1 MSNNKIENNISKLL
15 ELEGTN
21 CKKIVTDLE
30 SYVKDNLS
38 NREIEEVLDNL
49 IDDLRDY
56 YMHNNSKMYEF
67 NDEIDS
73 EITTKISEV
82 VKKTLVIYDSFAIV
96 RKMELQEADKLLDEV
111 FENCILRRDLD
122 YINKKSEKNSGI
134 KLSELKQLINAFSSM
149 IYDCISKLLSE
160 TSIKKSLEVNTDLNP
175 ILVNS
180 VAQNI
185 NSNFFELKLN
195 YIINDMRNQKG
206 R

>member
-1 MSNNKIENNISKLL
+1 M
-15 ELEGTN
+15 
-21 CKKIVTDLE
+21 
-30 SYVKDNLS
+30 
-38 NREIEEVLDNL
+38 
-49 IDDLRDY
+49 
-56 YMHNNSKMYEF
+56 
-67 NDEIDS
+67 
-73 EITTKISEV
+73 
-82 VKKTLVIYDSFAIV
+82 
-96 RKMELQEADKLLDEV
+96 LDEV